1 MEIEGKKAAIVGG
14 ASGFGR
20 ATAEALAKR
29 GASVAVLDRPQSKG
43 KEVADAIGGSFHE
56 LDVTDFAGTEQVL
69 QQAVD
74 GLGGLHIAVT
84 TAGGG
89 IGERTISKTGPH
101 SLDSFRASVDLNLI
115 GTFNISRLAAWQMS
129 KNEPEDEERGVIIN
143 TASIAA
149 FEGQIGQVAYTA
161 SKAAIAGMCLTMAR
175 DLGSMGIRVLAIAP
189 SLFATGLT
197 EGIPDEFA
205 NAAHQGRRVPEAAGP
220 AGGVREAGGRDRGE
234 RDAQRPVHPPGRRP
248 ALRPEVE

>member
-1 MEIEGKKAAIVGG
+1 MEIEGKKAVIVGG

-29 GASVAVLDRPQSKG
+29 GAGVAVLDRAQSKG

-74 GLGGLHIAVT
+74 DLGGLHIAIT

-129 KNEPEDEERGVIIN
+129 KNEPEDDGARRHHQHRVHRGVR
-143 TASIAA
+143 
-149 FEGQIGQVAYTA
+149 G
-161 SKAAIAGMCLTMAR
+161 
-175 DLGSMGIRVLAIAP
+175 
-189 SLFATGLT
+189 
-197 EGIPDEFA
+197 PDRPGRL
-205 NAAHQGRRVPEAAGP
+205 HRGQGRASP
-220 AGGVREAGGRDRGE
+220 ACA
-234 RDAQRPVHPPGRRP
+234 
-248 ALRPEVE
+248 